1 VDASSQARKTLEESC
16 EGGIALNKLNVIERD
31 GQLLVDSREVA
42 EMVGKEHKNL
52 LRDIK
57 SYVSILTGSTLSPL
71 NFFVESSYKDS
82 KGEVRACFLLTRKG
96 CDMVANK
103 MIGEKGVLFTATY
116 VTRFEEMEKALMK
129 LNTPS
134 YMLEDP
140 IERARQWIKEQSE
153 KRMLEQRVAEY
164 EPKVTYYD
172 IILKSKDTLNITQVA
187 KDYGLSGKALNK
199 ILHEEKVQY
208 KLSGQW
214 LLYSKY
220 HDKGYTKSDTTE
232 YRKSNGETGVT
243 LHTKWT
249 QKGRLFIHQLL
260 VARGIHPVM
269 DRQSEAS

>member
-1 VDASSQARKTLEESC
+1 MKDLK
-16 EGGIALNKLNVIERD
+16 VIEQN

-42 EMVGKEHKNL
+42 EMVGREHSNL
-52 LRDIK
+52 MRDIRG
-57 SYVSILTGSTLSPL
+57 YVSILYYPDSNLNPA
-71 NFFVESSYKDS
+71 NFFIPNTYRDAQNQERSCY
-82 KGEVRACFLLTRKG
+82 LLTKKG

-103 MIGEKGVLFTATY
+103 MTGGKGVLFTATY
-116 VTRFEEMEKALMK
+116 VTRFDEMEKALRNM
-129 LNTPS
+129 NTPS
-134 YMLEDP
+134 YLLEDP
-140 IERARQWIKEQSE
+140 IERARQWIQEQME

-199 ILHEEKVQY
+199 ILHDEKVQY

-214 LLYSKY
+214 LLYSK
-220 HDKGYTKSDTTE
+220 HQDKGYTKSDTTE
-232 YRKSNGETGVT
+232 YRKTSGEVGIS

-260 VARGIHPVM
+260 AKRGISPVM
-269 DRQSEAS
+269 DRESEAS

>member
-1 VDASSQARKTLEESC
+1 MKDLK
-16 EGGIALNKLNVIERD
+16 VIEKN
-31 GQLLVDSREVA
+31 GLLLVDSREVA
-42 EMVGKEHKNL
+42 EMVGKRHSDL
-52 LRDIK
+52 LESIDTYKDAITQNGKFRSDDFFIESTYQAGTGK
-57 SYVSILTGSTLSPL
+57 SYKC
-71 NFFVESSYKDS
+71 Y
-82 KGEVRACFLLTRKG
+82 LLTKRG

-103 MIGEKGVLFTATY
+103 MTGEKGILFTATY
-116 VTRFEEMEKALMK
+116 VTRFEEMEKALRS

-134 YMLEDP
+134 YLLEDP
-140 IERARQWIKEQSE
+140 IERARQWIQEQME

-199 ILHEEKVQY
+199 ILHDEKVQY

-220 HDKGYTKSDTTE
+220 QDKGYTKSDTTE
-232 YRKSNGETGVT
+232 YRKTNGEVGIS

-249 QKGRLFIHQLL
+249 QKGRLFIHQML
-260 VARGIHPVM
+260 AKRGIAPVM
-269 DRQSEAS
+269 DRESEAS